1 MNKLN
6 LVTVAREKEYPAEEF
21 QELVGKR
28 IVKVTNTKHADEGLE
43 FTFDDGTTF
52 QFAYAEGQVTVWF
65 GTYLKIT

>member
-1 MNKLN
+1 M
-6 LVTVAREKEYPAEEF
+6 AYEKEYPAKEF

-52 QFAYAEGQVTVWF
+52 HFAFSGNEGTVWF
-65 GTYLKIT
+65 GTYTKIT